1 MQFTLQHGNGSLL
14 LTPIPCEFNIQ
25 HGNSPFPQGFRMHL
39 RLFVPAAQDYVWTN
53 ILWPFSSCKCIKG
66 PSVKTKVRDPRQSK
80 HICLDDLVKGS
91 MCNSCDTMWWRS
103 LSTSSRLFWFFFA
116 SFAQPWLIF
125 VWPAFKI
132 PLNEVAMK
140 GWLSKEFVA
149 SIKSDILASIAGCK

>member
-80 HICLDDLVKGS
+80 HICLDDLAKGS

-103 LSTSSRLFWFFFA
+103 LSTSSRLFCFFLHRLLNHD
-116 SFAQPWLIF
+116 SFLFGLHSRFPLMKWQWRGGCRRNLLPVSKVIF
-125 VWPAFKI
+125 
-132 PLNEVAMK
+132 
-140 GWLSKEFVA
+140 
-149 SIKSDILASIAGCK
+149 